1 MHVQNI
7 ATYTAHTHII
17 IYHIDY
23 ICING
28 IDKGNYISLY
38 SCEMYHMNLDVTSPI
53 SLVISVMFPLE
64 ILWWVWPWLH
74 GVGRRSDL
82 ERCFR
87 ENNRAASDS
96 WELPW

>member
-1 MHVQNI
+1 
-7 ATYTAHTHII
+7 
-17 IYHIDY
+17 
-23 ICING
+23 
-28 IDKGNYISLY
+28 
-38 SCEMYHMNLDVTSPI
+38 MYHMNLDVTSPI